1 MAETFLSTKLFIPPI
16 KHPIVVRERLNSLL
30 NTSCHQKLTL
40 VSAPAGF
47 GKSTL
52 VASWLGETRQNAAW
66 LSLDKQ
72 DNSLTRFW
80 SCIIKAIQTQQPEIG
95 RNASDIFNSTQI
107 RDIEP
112 IVINLLNDLIV
123 SQTTILLVI
132 DDYHVIDSKDI
143 HKSFNF
149 FLERLPSNIHVIL
162 LTRIDPQLT
171 LGRLRAAGELCEIRV
186 SDLQFSLDEAADFFQ
201 AVMNLE
207 LTPENIAS
215 LEKRTE
221 GWIVGLKLAALSLQR
236 QSDQESFIRDFSG
249 SHRFILDYLTEEVL
263 NVLPEEQHS
272 FLLQTSILDSFCADL
287 CNAVTENSKSAKI
300 IEDLYRDNMFII
312 PLDARGEWFRYH
324 HLFKNLLE
332 VLLEQFNPNCINELH
347 LKAMHWYEN
356 SDHLAEAVKHAF
368 QSGEIQQPKELIIKH
383 YNPMLHR
390 GGVKTVLEWVNRLP
404 DGMAKENID
413 LALANCWAL
422 HLSGQ
427 TLAIAPYVDYASQ
440 TFEQMLA
447 QKELIGDQ
455 KGFYKSQIFMMRS
468 VLARSRGNLKKS
480 LAYGEQAVQV
490 SGR

>member
-186 SDLQFSLDEAADFFQ
+186 SDLQFCS
-201 AVMNLE
+201 
-207 LTPENIAS
+207 
-215 LEKRTE
+215 
-221 GWIVGLKLAALSLQR
+221 
-236 QSDQESFIRDFSG
+236 
-249 SHRFILDYLTEEVL
+249 
-263 NVLPEEQHS
+263 
-272 FLLQTSILDSFCADL
+272 
-287 CNAVTENSKSAKI
+287 SA
-300 IEDLYRDNMFII
+300 
-312 PLDARGEWFRYH
+312 
-324 HLFKNLLE
+324 
-332 VLLEQFNPNCINELH
+332 NE
-347 LKAMHWYEN
+347 
-356 SDHLAEAVKHAF
+356 
-368 QSGEIQQPKELIIKH
+368 
-383 YNPMLHR
+383 
-390 GGVKTVLEWVNRLP
+390 TV
-404 DGMAKENID
+404 
-413 LALANCWAL
+413 
-422 HLSGQ
+422 
-427 TLAIAPYVDYASQ
+427 
-440 TFEQMLA
+440 
-447 QKELIGDQ
+447 
-455 KGFYKSQIFMMRS
+455 
-468 VLARSRGNLKKS
+468 SRGVYFL
-480 LAYGEQAVQV
+480 
-490 SGR
+490 